1 MKNSQ
6 KVLLPGLTRQLK
18 FLLNEVEIENFNILV
33 VGSGSVQIAKLLQNK
48 TGKTLDIIV
57 EDYESLMNSNLLLKE
72 KGNIQV
78 KLMDFEH
85 TDYNNE
91 TFDLVFAQAS
101 VSNFR
106 RNKIVKEIKRIL
118 KPKSYFIVGE
128 VTKLQNELPNF
139 VAEIFNYSEINPLLE
154 TELIKYYESRNF
166 EIIAQKD
173 LSYTLKEYY
182 STNINRLKTTEKK
195 LSEEEKTYYKKLL
208 KKISHESNAYLKL
221 GADKFIGFKTLLL
234 KKN

>member
-1 MKNSQ
+1 MKNYK
-6 KVLLPGLTRQLK
+6 KVLLPGLTGQLR
-18 FLLNEVEIENFNILV
+18 FLLKELELQNLNILV
-33 VGSGSVQIAKLLQNK
+33 VGSGSVQLAKALQNES
-48 TGKTLDIIV
+48 GKNIDIIV
-57 EDYESLMNSNLLLKE
+57 EDYDSLINSNLLLKE
-72 KGNIQV
+72 KEKIQV

-91 TFDLVFAQAS
+91 SFDLVFAQAS

-118 KPKSYFIVGE
+118 KPKGYFTVGE
-128 VTKLQNELPNF
+128 VNKLQNELPNF
-139 VAEIFNYSEINPLLE
+139 VAEIFNYSEINPLLD
-154 TELIKYYESRNF
+154 TELTKYYTARNF
-166 EIIAQKD
+166 EVIAQKD

-195 LSEEEKTYYKKLL
+195 LTEEEKTYYKKLL

>member
-118 KPKSYFIVGE
+118 KPKSYFTVGE

-154 TELIKYYESRNF
+154 TEITKYYESRNF